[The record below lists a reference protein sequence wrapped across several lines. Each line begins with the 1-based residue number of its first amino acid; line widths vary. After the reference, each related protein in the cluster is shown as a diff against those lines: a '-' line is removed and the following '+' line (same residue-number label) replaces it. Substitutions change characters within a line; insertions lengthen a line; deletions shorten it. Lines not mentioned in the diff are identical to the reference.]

1 MEQHRGQRHPTDVTV
16 RFFTRPATIGF
27 GRVTNVSATG
37 AFLETQFPL
46 RLLSLVYLQPID
58 LLPADGASGRI
69 AATVVRHSA
78 IGVGL
83 EWCEFGAEVTRVY
96 ARLAAG
102 SNDLGEENQ
111 LPLPPTPNPLPLPH
125 RVSRSLEL
133 AGLCRLEFRD

>member
-1 MEQHRGQRHPTDVTV
+1 LQPTD
-16 RFFTRPATIGF
+16 
-27 GRVTNVSATG
+27 
-37 AFLETQFPL
+37 
-46 RLLSLVYLQPID
+46 
-58 LLPADGASGRI
+58 LPHSDGAGGRI

-78 IGVGL
+78 TGVGL

-111 LPLPPTPNPLPLPH
+111 LPLPASPTTLPLPH
-125 RVSRSLEL
+125 RVRSLEL

>member
-27 GRVTNVSATG
+27 GRVINVSATG

-46 RLLSLVYLQPID
+46 RLLSLLYLQPID
-58 LLPADGASGRI
+58 LLPSDGAGGRI

-78 IGVGL
+78 AGVGL
-83 EWCEFGAEVTRVY
+83 EWCEFGAEATRVY

-102 SNDLGEENQ
+102 SNDLAEENQ
-111 LPLPPTPNPLPLPH
+111 LPLPASPTTLPLPH
-125 RVSRSLEL
+125 RVRSLEL